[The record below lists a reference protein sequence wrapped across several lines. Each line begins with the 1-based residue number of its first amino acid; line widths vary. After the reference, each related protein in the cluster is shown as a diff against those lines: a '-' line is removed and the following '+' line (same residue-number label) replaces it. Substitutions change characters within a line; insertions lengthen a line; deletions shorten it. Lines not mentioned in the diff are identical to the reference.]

1 MNKETGFSLIEI
13 MVSLVIFSFM
23 VLSLV
28 YMHIIAIGSNHS
40 SRTFTEAIT
49 WAESTMERLIDLDY
63 DHDDLDADFIFQEE
77 HGIYT
82 VSWDVSDDAVANDTK
97 RVDISVAWPI
107 NGVERTISMQCIKS
121 R

>member
-1 MNKETGFSLIEI
+1 MNNETGFTLIEVL
-13 MVSLVIFSFM
+13 VSLVIFSFM
-23 VLSLV
+23 ILSLV
-28 YMHIIAIGSNHS
+28 YMHIIAIGSNYS

-63 DHDDLDADFIFQEE
+63 DDGDLDPSFVFEEE

-82 VSWDVSDDAVANDTK
+82 VSWDVSTDAVINDTK
-97 RVDISVAWPI
+97 RVDINVRWPI
-107 NGVERTISMQCIKS
+107 NNIEKSISLQCIKS